1 MRFSITTLGCKVNA
15 YESQFYAEELKK
27 LGFEEVNDDQE
38 CDICIIN
45 TCTVTNTAAHKSRQ
59 KINQARKKN
68 PNAYLL
74 LWDVMFNLRKKKKE
88 MLWMQI

>member
-27 LGFEEVNDDQE
+27 LGFTEVEDDQE
-38 CDICIIN
+38 SDICIIN

-59 KINQARKKN
+59 KIHQAKRRIRMHIVWLLDVMHNLPRKKSAMN
-68 PNAYLL
+68 
-74 LWDVMFNLRKKKKE
+74 
-88 MLWMQI
+88 